1 MLQISQQNESQ
12 LITMAHV
19 AGKSVNE
26 FIEIL
31 IQIYQ
36 DEIDVYEAE
45 QVLKEDGGIN
55 LTALKVKYEL

>member
-1 MLQISQQNESQ
+1 MLHISQQNESQ
-12 LITMAHV
+12 LITMACV

-31 IQIYQ
+31 LQIYQ

-45 QVLKEDGGIN
+45 QVLKEEGGIS
-55 LTALKVKYEL
+55 LTELKVKYEL

>member
-1 MLQISQQNESQ
+1 MLQISEQNTSQ
-12 LITMAHV
+12 LTTMADM

-31 IQIYQ
+31 LQNYQ

-45 QVLKEDGGIN
+45 QVLKEKGDVS
-55 LTALKVKYEL
+55 LTDLKIKYEL